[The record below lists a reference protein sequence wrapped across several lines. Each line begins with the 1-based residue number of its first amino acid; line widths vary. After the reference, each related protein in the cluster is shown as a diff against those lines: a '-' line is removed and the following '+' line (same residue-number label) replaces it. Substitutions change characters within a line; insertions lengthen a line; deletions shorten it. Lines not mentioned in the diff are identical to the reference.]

1 MRILI
6 CDDDTSVSSM
16 LQQYIQEFF
25 SKNNLAFP
33 EILCYENGENLLS
46 DTGEKDIVF
55 LDIEMPGLS
64 GIHTGKKLKQENNNV
79 IIFIIT
85 SYMEYLDE
93 AMQFHVF
100 RYLSKPLDKKRVL
113 RNLKDALLLYNTYV
127 TKIPIETK
135 DGIHTVYSSDIVYI
149 ESFGNKSAVHTIS
162 NNYISIY
169 NLQYWIRKLDMS
181 CFFASHRSFIINM
194 EHVSDFSHTTISLCN
209 GQFTAYIARRKYT
222 RFKEAYF
229 LYLESTR

>member
-6 CDDDTSVSSM
+6 CDDDIHVSSV

-25 SKNNLAFP
+25 SKNNLASP
-33 EILCYENGENLLS
+33 EILYFENSENLLS
-46 DTGEKDIVF
+46 NTGEKDIVF

-64 GIHTGKKLKQENNNV
+64 GIHAGKKLKQANSNI

-93 AMQFHVF
+93 AMQFNVF

-113 RNLKDALLLYNTYV
+113 RNLKDALLLYNSSV

-135 DGIHTVYSSDIVYI
+135 DGTHIVYSSDIIYI
-149 ESFGNKSAVHTIS
+149 ESIGSKSAIYTTGNK
-162 NNYISIY
+162 YISIY
-169 NLQYWIRKLDMS
+169 NLQYWIKKLNMP
-181 CFFASHRSFIINM
+181 CFFTSHRSFIVNM

-209 GQFTAYIARRKYT
+209 GQSTAYIARRKYT
-222 RFKEAYF
+222 QFKEAYF